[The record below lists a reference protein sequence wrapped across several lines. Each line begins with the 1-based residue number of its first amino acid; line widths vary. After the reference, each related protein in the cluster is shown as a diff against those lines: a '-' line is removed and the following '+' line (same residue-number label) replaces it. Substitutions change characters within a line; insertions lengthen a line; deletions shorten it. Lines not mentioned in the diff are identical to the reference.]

1 MRELNPKID
10 LQEELFKQIYS
21 VLQGDVTRKI
31 RQMCVGNGSD
41 IGYRS
46 LMEGNSL
53 KVQEKVLPELYLMC
67 EEVKAKLGFVEN
79 VDFYIIGDNSVNARS
94 WATDDEER
102 PHIIT
107 INSGLYN
114 LMNEEEL
121 KFVIGHEIGHLIN
134 EDAVIQD
141 IFNFIYP
148 DEETKENCPEF
159 LEKRINLYNQ
169 LAELGADRYGYMA
182 NENLEACVSA
192 IFKIASGLL
201 LDKMSVSIDALIAE
215 NNNRLNYFLK
225 DGGVSEG
232 THPVNPIRIH
242 ALELFA
248 EAKTQT
254 ALNRGMNEMVNVLQ
268 TFWYEAI
275 DPYLTDFVAA
285 ASIIVSRMD
294 GRVDKFEEECI
305 IDELAKFTL
314 TPYKDLKRVE
324 KGDVAQIFYDSV
336 EKILEM
342 DPSMNEGLLRYFIT
356 IVIADG
362 ILDNNEM
369 DLIFDFGSRIGFS
382 HCEIA
387 KAIGVRLMDDFEPK
401 ATALK

>member
-114 LMNEEEL
+114 LMNDEEL

-141 IFNFIYP
+141 IFYFIYP

-369 DLIFDFGSRIGFS
+369 DLIFDFGSRIEFS
-382 HCEIA
+382 HGEIA

>member
-159 LEKRINLYNQ
+159 LEKRINLYYQ

-382 HCEIA
+382 HGEIA